1 MKAAIINEYGD
12 SDKLQIQDVPKPKID
27 THDVLIRVHAAGINP
42 VDTKVRQ
49 GAMHKILAILFPKI
63 LGAECAG
70 VVEEVGLMIT
80 DLQPGDRV
88 VASLGTFGDGYAE
101 YAVAKD
107 KNVVK
112 LPDDI
117 DFIQAAAMP
126 VAAGTALQALRDK
139 GHLRPFD
146 RVLINGASGGVGTFA
161 VQIAKIL
168 GAHVT
173 AVCSADSAP
182 MVRHLGADQV
192 IDYHTTDFTKL
203 ADDIFEVVF
212 DAVGKSSFDECRNI
226 LTAEGTYV
234 TTIPSPKHVL
244 EEVVSAF
251 EKQKSELIMFNFT
264 KEDMNWLLKQVS
276 EGKLVPVIDRTYP
289 LREVSTAH
297 TYCETGHV
305 KGKLVLTI

>member
-1 MKAAIINEYGD
+1 MKAALINQYGN
-12 SDKLQIQDVPKPKID
+12 SQELQVQDVPRPKID
-27 THDVLIRVHAAGINP
+27 THEVLIRVHAAGINP

-49 GAMHKILAILFPKI
+49 GLMHKIVSILFPKI

-101 YAVAKD
+101 FAVAKE

-112 LPDDI
+112 LPDSI

-126 VAAGTALQALRDK
+126 VAGGTALQALRDK
-139 GHLRPFD
+139 GHLRPND

-173 AVCSADSAP
+173 AVCSADNAS
-182 MVRHLGADQV
+182 MVKHLGADQV
-192 IDYHTTDFTKL
+192 IDYNTTDFTKL
-203 ADDIFEVVF
+203 PDIYEVVF
-212 DAVGKSSFDECRNI
+212 DAVGKSSFDDCRDI

-234 TTIPSPKHVL
+234 TTVPSPKHIL
-244 EEVVSAF
+244 EEVASVF
-251 EKQKSELIMFNFT
+251 EKQKSELIMFTFT
-264 KEDMNWLLKQVS
+264 KEDMNWLLKQAS

-289 LREVSTAH
+289 LSDVSHAH
-297 TYCETGHV
+297 DYCETGRV
-305 KGKLVLTI
+305 KGKLVLTID

>member
-27 THDVLIRVHAAGINP
+27 TLDVLIRVHAAGINP